1 MKLYFSLKYLKP
13 QSMKRDVASLVFCI
27 NSDNMYWNELRMVR
41 DVSDINS
48 KAGWCIIKIKR
59 IG

>member
-13 QSMKRDVASLVFCI
+13 QSMKRGVASLVFCI
-27 NSDNMYWNELRMVR
+27 SSDNMYRNELRMMR
-41 DVSDINS
+41 DISDINS
-48 KAGWCIIKIKR
+48 KAGWYVIKIER